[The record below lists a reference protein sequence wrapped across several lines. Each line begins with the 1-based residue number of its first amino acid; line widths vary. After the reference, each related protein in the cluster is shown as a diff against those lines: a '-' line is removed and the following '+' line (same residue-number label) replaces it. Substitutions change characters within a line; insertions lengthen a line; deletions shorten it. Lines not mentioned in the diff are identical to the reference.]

1 MMASFATVSAS
12 SSAVLSPTSAA
23 SNKKPSPPRSRKP
36 PRRPAP
42 KPLLADVHLATPRHN
57 NDSDAPDRHLPK
69 HYARLASKLAKS
81 GKLRDFLMIAE
92 GVIAA
97 GFPQFV
103 ARIDPRITSK
113 GIVSLLRDGSLAEV
127 AEFAS
132 EAARIGLCPASLFD
146 ESALEAL
153 RLECRR
159 LLDDGR
165 LEQCVELMETLA
177 GYQFTIKDIV
187 DPEYGLSKIIQRC
200 DPELAVRYASAFPH
214 FQLLFCSILE
224 KYGKKRDIV
233 SAAKAFEIF
242 KKKSGGLNMFAWRAM
257 IDLCGLCGDFLKS
270 RSIFE
275 ELLTENI
282 MPNIYVLNSLMNVNA
297 HDLSYTFHVYK
308 RMQVMPSHTLC
319 CCY

>member
-1 MMASFATVSAS
+1 MASFATVSAS

-42 KPLLADVHLATPRHN
+42 KPLLADVRLATPRHN

-177 GYQFTIKDIV
+177 GVERVVSLLCSLFY
-187 DPEYGLSKIIQRC
+187 LIIC
-200 DPELAVRYASAFPH
+200 
-214 FQLLFCSILE
+214 
-224 KYGKKRDIV
+224 RDLI
-233 SAAKAFEIF
+233 
-242 KKKSGGLNMFAWRAM
+242 
-257 IDLCGLCGDFLKS
+257 
-270 RSIFE
+270 
-275 ELLTENI
+275 
-282 MPNIYVLNSLMNVNA
+282 
-297 HDLSYTFHVYK
+297 
-308 RMQVMPSHTLC
+308 
-319 CCY
+319 